1 MACLPRALCSI
12 VFTGIWLLQVEQW
25 LLALSVLTSCFVFC
39 CLHRH
44 LIAPPHNGVLT
55 SRFVF
60 YRLLRDLST
69 PGRAMAPGTVCAT
82 SCFVLYRLHM
92 HLTAPPHN
100 GVLTSRFVVCRLHR
114 HLTAPPG
121 TGVLTLCFVVCRLHR
136 YLTALPR
143 TGVLTLCFVVC
154 RLHMYLTAPGIAA
167 LPHTRRP
174 DRAVLT
180 ATPVLP
186 SGDPT
191 SSSMLQH

>member
-12 VFTGIWLLQVEQW
+12 VFTGIWLLQVKLW
-25 LLALSVLTSCFVFC
+25 LLALYVL
-39 CLHRH
+39 
-44 LIAPPHNGVLT
+44 
-55 SRFVF
+55 
-60 YRLLRDLST
+60 
-69 PGRAMAPGTVCAT
+69 T

-100 GVLTSRFVVCRLHR
+100 GVLTSPFVVCRIHR

-136 YLTALPR
+136 YLTVLPR